1 MDTMIRSPIESASP
15 LGTTYLPTDPGL
27 RQPEVRR
34 RSRDEESNRKIEHTI
49 AFMTEHL
56 NESLPV
62 AKLAALANMS
72 PSHYTALF
80 KRRTGC
86 APIDYFIRLRM
97 RHACDLLMA
106 TSLNV
111 KEVAAALGYEDPF
124 YFSRVF
130 KSVNQVAPSDYRM
143 LRKAGPG
150 QGEDSPCKSWF
161 RPFHKN
167 GHIDN
172 NSANNPVEMSQ

>member
-1 MDTMIRSPIESASP
+1 MIRACIETNP
-15 LGTTYLPTDPGL
+15 LSGFGRLESEPA
-27 RQPEVRR
+27 
-34 RSRDEESNRKIEHTI
+34 RSEMRNGFREEQSDRKIELTI
-49 AFMTEHL
+49 TYMMEHL
-56 NESLPV
+56 NQSLPV

-86 APIDYFIRLRM
+86 APIDFFIRLRM
-97 RHACDLLMA
+97 QHARELLMG

-130 KSVNQVAPSDYRM
+130 KSVNQLAPSDYRT
-143 LRKAGPG
+143 RQRAAGSSGAHAPA
-150 QGEDSPCKSWF
+150 EL
-161 RPFHKN
+161 H
-167 GHIDN
+167 
-172 NSANNPVEMSQ
+172 ANHTS